1 MNVLKK
7 DFDIAVVSGSDLNKI
22 KEQLGSENIFE
33 KYKYIFA
40 ENGLVAF
47 RDGNLLPSQVFDKSS
62 VYQLYYIYRRFNIF
76 IDNSKYDRRRC
87 TTRCNK
93 FLIKIYIGT

>member
-1 MNVLKK
+1 MTVLKK

-62 VYQLYYIYRRFNIF
+62 RLSIMLYIYISTFQYLYRQF
-76 IDNSKYDRRRC
+76 KV
-87 TTRCNK
+87 
-93 FLIKIYIGT
+93 